1 MESTTEK
8 AIERCPVMS
17 TIRGKSPEPEFGVGP
32 AAAITTP
39 VDQPGWLKRYF
50 LMVTGLFFV
59 AFGAVGVI
67 LPGIPT
73 AGPLILAS
81 ICLTKSCPWLEQ
93 KLVRSRYFA
102 AFHQY
107 LDGNVEMPMKARL
120 TAIGIMW
127 VSIITSCALLFSSG
141 QIANWLIGLI
151 VLAGVVGT
159 VVISRYG
166 RKKVLS
172 SA

>member
-1 MESTTEK
+1 
-8 AIERCPVMS
+8 MS
-17 TIRGKSPEPEFGVGP
+17 TIRGKSPEPEIGAGP
-32 AAAITTP
+32 VATITNSA
-39 VDQPGWLKRYF
+39 DQPGWIKRYF

-59 AFGAVGVI
+59 ALGAVGVI

-102 AFHQY
+102 AFHKY
-107 LDGNVEMPMKARL
+107 LDGNAGMPLKARV

-127 VSIITSCALLFSSG
+127 VSIAASCALLFSSG
-141 QIANWLIGLI
+141 KIAMWLIAVM
-151 VLAGVVGT
+151 VLAGVIGS

-166 RKKVLS
+166 RKRGQW